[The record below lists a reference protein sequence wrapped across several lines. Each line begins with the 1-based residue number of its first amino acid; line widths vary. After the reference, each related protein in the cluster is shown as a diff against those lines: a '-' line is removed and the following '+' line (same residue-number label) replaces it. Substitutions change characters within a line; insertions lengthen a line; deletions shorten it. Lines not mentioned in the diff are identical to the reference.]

1 MAGRS
6 AIGLDIG
13 TSGVRAAELSF
24 GKGGVTLEKFGQ
36 VALPEGAVRDGE
48 VVDSDAVADA
58 IKQLWAHT
66 KFGSKKVVIGV
77 ANQKVIVRQVDLPW
91 MPADELKK
99 SLAFQV
105 QDFVPMPVDQ
115 AVLDFHPLEELG
127 TEGGNRL
134 LRGLLVAASRDM
146 VNASLEAVQKAG
158 LSPVMVDLTSF
169 AVIRSLA
176 DADHLG
182 LGAQVEALVDV
193 GARVTNI
200 VVHQGG
206 IPRFVRIL
214 LMGGQ
219 DVTDA
224 VAERMGV
231 PQEQAEALKQQL
243 GSDSSAHGA
252 DVQAAG
258 RVIEAVAASFVDEVR
273 GSLDYYLASSGSAPD
288 LAPRPHRRRRAARRP
303 GPAAPGHHAG
313 AGRGRH
319 PDAQPAGRPHRPVAR
334 ADRLRRAAGR
344 RAGRPGPGSR
354 IMTTSDHGDH
364 HHAGRPAAGQPAAAG
379 DRRGAPAPQA
389 AGRPRRR
396 RRRRR
401 CWSSGRSSSRPTAR
415 SPTRR
420 TTSTP
425 PRRGAPRCRP
435 RRTST
440 PTCRPS
446 TPRST
451 RSEAQ
456 LSLAMGKE
464 IRWSYFLNDLSL
476 DHAGQGLARPR

>member
-1 MAGRS
+1 VAVRS

-77 ANQKVIVRQVDLPW
+77 ANQKVIVRQVDIPW
-91 MPADELKK
+91 MPLDELKK

-127 TEGGNRL
+127 AEGGNRL

-243 GSDSSAHGA
+243 GSDSASHGM
-252 DVQAAG
+252 DVQAAS

-273 GSLDYYLASSGSAPD
+273 GSLDYYLASSGSAPISR
-288 LAPRPHRRRRAARRP
+288 LVLTGGGARL
-303 GPAAPGHHAG
+303 G
-313 AGRGRH
+313 
-319 PDAQPAGRPHRPVAR
+319 
-334 ADRLRRAAGR
+334 
-344 RAGRPGPGSR
+344 
-354 IMTTSDHGDH
+354 
-364 HHAGRPAAGQPAAAG
+364 
-379 DRRGAPAPQA
+379 
-389 AGRPRRR
+389 
-396 RRRRR
+396 
-401 CWSSGRSSSRPTAR
+401 
-415 SPTRR
+415 
-420 TTSTP
+420 
-425 PRRGAPRCRP
+425 
-435 RRTST
+435 
-440 PTCRPS
+440 
-446 TPRST
+446 
-451 RSEAQ
+451 
-456 LSLAMGKE
+456 
-464 IRWSYFLNDLSL
+464 
-476 DHAGQGLARPR
+476 GLAQRIQVTTRVPVEVGTPMHSLQVGRTGLSPEQIAFVEPLAAVPVGLALGVAS

>member
-1 MAGRS
+1 VAGRS

-24 GKGGVTLEKFGQ
+24 GKGQVTLEKFGQ

-48 VVDSDAVADA
+48 VVDPETVAGA

-66 KFGSKKVVIGV
+66 KFSSKKVVIGV

-91 MPADELKK
+91 MPADELKE

-115 AVLDFHPLEELG
+115 AVLDFHPLEELTG
-127 TEGGNRL
+127 EGGNRI

-169 AVIRSLA
+169 AVVRSLA

-182 LGAQVEALVDV
+182 MGAPVEALVDV

-206 IPRFVRIL
+206 VPRFVRIL

-231 PQEQAEALKQQL
+231 PQQQAEAMKQQL
-243 GSDSSAHGA
+243 ALGGTGEGM
-252 DVQAAG
+252 DVQAAS
-258 RVIEAVAASFVDEVR
+258 RVVEAVGAAFVDEVR
-273 GSLDYYLASSGSAPD
+273 GSLDYYLASSGSAPISR
-288 LAPRPHRRRRAARRP
+288 LVITGGGARLGGLAARLQVTTRIP
-303 GPAAPGHHAG
+303 VEVGTPMHSLQIGRTGLSPEQIAFVEPLAAV
-313 AGRGRH
+313 
-319 PDAQPAGRPHRPVAR
+319 PV
-334 ADRLRRAAGR
+334 
-344 RAGRPGPGSR
+344 
-354 IMTTSDHGDH
+354 
-364 HHAGRPAAGQPAAAG
+364 
-379 DRRGAPAPQA
+379 
-389 AGRPRRR
+389 
-396 RRRRR
+396 
-401 CWSSGRSSSRPTAR
+401 
-415 SPTRR
+415 
-420 TTSTP
+420 
-425 PRRGAPRCRP
+425 
-435 RRTST
+435 
-440 PTCRPS
+440 
-446 TPRST
+446 
-451 RSEAQ
+451 
-456 LSLAMGKE
+456 
-464 IRWSYFLNDLSL
+464 
-476 DHAGQGLARPR
+476 GLALGVAS

>member
-1 MAGRS
+1 VAGRS

-24 GKGGVTLEKFGQ
+24 GKGQVTLEKFGQ

-48 VVDSDAVADA
+48 VVDPETVAGA

-66 KFGSKKVVIGV
+66 KFSSKKVVIGV

-91 MPADELKK
+91 MPTDELKE

-115 AVLDFHPLEELG
+115 AVLDFHPLEELTG
-127 TEGGNRL
+127 EGGNRI

-169 AVIRSLA
+169 AVVRSLA

-182 LGAQVEALVDV
+182 MGAPVEALVDV

-206 IPRFVRIL
+206 VPRFVRIL

-231 PQEQAEALKQQL
+231 PQQQAEAMKQQL
-243 GSDSSAHGA
+243 ALGGTGEGM
-252 DVQAAG
+252 DVQAAS
-258 RVIEAVAASFVDEVR
+258 RVVEAVGAAFVDEVR
-273 GSLDYYLASSGSAPD
+273 GSLDYYLASSGSAPISR
-288 LAPRPHRRRRAARRP
+288 LVITGGGARLGGLAARLQVTTRIP
-303 GPAAPGHHAG
+303 VEVGTPMHSLQIGRTGLSPEQIAFVEPLAAV
-313 AGRGRH
+313 
-319 PDAQPAGRPHRPVAR
+319 PV
-334 ADRLRRAAGR
+334 
-344 RAGRPGPGSR
+344 
-354 IMTTSDHGDH
+354 
-364 HHAGRPAAGQPAAAG
+364 
-379 DRRGAPAPQA
+379 
-389 AGRPRRR
+389 
-396 RRRRR
+396 
-401 CWSSGRSSSRPTAR
+401 
-415 SPTRR
+415 
-420 TTSTP
+420 
-425 PRRGAPRCRP
+425 
-435 RRTST
+435 
-440 PTCRPS
+440 
-446 TPRST
+446 
-451 RSEAQ
+451 
-456 LSLAMGKE
+456 
-464 IRWSYFLNDLSL
+464 
-476 DHAGQGLARPR
+476 GLALGVAS